1 MRLGAGRRAAGEGYH
16 QAAALRAAGG
26 ADTAS
31 PLPAAVVA
39 ATRAFDSTLALVSGD
54 PEAGRGGGGGFFGG
68 GARPAPTFVSVNGNL
83 AGQINAL
90 ENGDMAPTP
99 AMQAAYVAG
108 CTDLK
113 AVVTSWT
120 AINGGALAALNPL
133 PAHDNPKALRAEV

>member
-1 MRLGAGRRAAGEGYH
+1 MA
-16 QAAALRAAGG
+16 
-26 ADTAS
+26 ADTAAT
-31 PLPAAVVA
+31 LPAAVVA
-39 ATRAFDSTLALVSGD
+39 AARGLDSTLALVSGD

-120 AINGGALAALNPL
+120 AINGGALAAFNAVLGQNNLKPVGATVRPL
-133 PAHDNPKALRAEV
+133 VAPVCARS